1 MPRFRSLAA
10 RERRIARA
18 LALLEARF
26 GPGVVRRLS
35 TRRPTRS
42 TRAISSGSL
51 GLDVATGG
59 GLPRGQLTELF
70 GPPSSGK
77 TALLYSALAAT
88 QRAGGLVALIDAEGS
103 VDAEAL
109 QACGVTLDTL
119 LLAQPASATDAL
131 LLLTILTRC
140 GGLDALGLLS
150 IAGLLELLPHR
161 DAIPDERRARRDLAR
176 LLTRGLRVLT
186 TALGDSPTA
195 VLVTNEL
202 RPGWRDTYR
211 TLGGLALRHFA
222 ALRIAVEPRQP
233 IVDDHGGIHGLAA
246 RLTVVKHKLG
256 RPGGHA
262 DVHLL
267 TARGL
272 DRPHELLALGLA
284 NDLIE
289 RHPLGLLFGSELLGR
304 SQRGATQRLVAEP
317 ALAARL
323 EAAIV
328 ATYARATAA

>member
-1 MPRFRSLAA
+1 MVRFRSAA
-10 RERRIARA
+10 TRERRIARA

-26 GPGVVRRLS
+26 GPGVVHHLS
-35 TRRPTRS
+35 AARPAS
-42 TRAISSGSL
+42 TQRAISSGSL
-51 GLDVATGG
+51 GLDLATGG
-59 GLPRGQLTELF
+59 GFPRGQLTEIF

-77 TALLYSALAAT
+77 TALLYSALAAA
-88 QRAGGLVALIDAEGS
+88 QRADGLVALIDAEGS

-109 QACGVTLDTL
+109 QACGVNLDTL
-119 LLAQPASATDAL
+119 LLAQPASTADAL

-150 IAGLLELLPHR
+150 IAGLLELLPDR
-161 DAIPDERRARRDLAR
+161 DTISDERIARRDLAR

-186 TALGDSPTA
+186 TSLGDSPTA

-202 RPGWRDTYR
+202 LPGWRDTYR
-211 TLGGLALRHFA
+211 TIGGLALRHFA

-233 IVDDHGGIHGLAA
+233 LFDDRGGILGLAA
-246 RLTVVKHKLG
+246 GLTVVKHKLG

-262 DVHLL
+262 QVNLL
-267 TARGL
+267 LARGL
-272 DRPHELLALGLA
+272 DRPTELLTLGLA
-284 NDLIE
+284 TGSIE
-289 RHPLGLLFGSELLGR
+289 RHPLGLLFGADLLGR
-304 SQRGATQRLVAEP
+304 SQRSAARRLTAEP

-328 ATYARATAA
+328 ASYARPTAA

>member
-1 MPRFRSLAA
+1 MPRFRSTAT
-10 RERRIARA
+10 RERRITRA

-35 TRRPTRS
+35 ARPASPR
-42 TRAISSGSL
+42 RAISSGSL
-51 GLDVATGG
+51 GLDLATGG
-59 GLPRGQLTELF
+59 GLPRGQLTEIF

-77 TALLYSALAAT
+77 TALLYSALAAA

-109 QACGVTLDTL
+109 QACGVNLDTL
-119 LLAQPASATDAL
+119 LLAQPASAADAL

-150 IAGLLELLPHR
+150 IAGLRDLLPDR
-161 DAIPDERRARRDLAR
+161 DAIPDERIARRDLAR

-186 TALGDSPTA
+186 ASLGDSPTA

-202 RPGWRDTYR
+202 LPGWRDSYR
-211 TLGGLALRHFA
+211 TMGGMALRHFA

-233 IVDDHGGIHGLAA
+233 IASEQGDFLGLTAG
-246 RLTVVKHKLG
+246 LTVVKHKQG
-256 RPGGHA
+256 RPGGQT
-262 DVHLL
+262 LINIL
-267 TARGL
+267 TTRGL
-272 DRPHELLALGLA
+272 DRPTELLTLGLA
-284 NDLIE
+284 SGPIE
-289 RHPLGLLFGSELLGR
+289 RHSLGLLFGQELLGR
-304 SQRGATQRLVAEP
+304 NERGATRRLTAEP

-323 EAAIV
+323 EAAIM
-328 ATYARATAA
+328 ASYGRPTAA